1 MAAHLLPSG
10 PVTPAGSSPQGTAAA
25 HTWHEASVQGRAFL
39 DFSYRPS
46 PSGRGPSSE
55 SSQVTPEGTWTAARV
70 PLPRPTPLPSVH
82 SQTRLLAGLSRC
94 SSSIRER

>member
-25 HTWHEASVQGRAFL
+25 HTWHEASVQGQAFL

-55 SSQVTPEGTWTAARV
+55 SSQVTPEGTWTAAPGPAAPAHAPAQR
-70 PLPRPTPLPSVH
+70 PLPNPAARRSQPL
-82 SQTRLLAGLSRC
+82 LLFYS
-94 SSSIRER
+94 